1 MVLIIAQEKSNRRI
15 HKKEAS
21 KNTQVTKIKHLEKI
35 EPNFYRCP
43 SCGKDYTKLDGNFP
57 ASQSELYVGWDY
69 HLPICKKC
77 LDSLFEHYTEVYGN
91 DEDLAIRRIC
101 EKFDIYYSVSLLSAS
116 RKITKNRSRIHT
128 YISKTNLTQ
137 YSGKTY
143 DTTLDEERNNVI
155 SSYEDFEQKKE
166 DGTTTTKKAAI
177 DRWGFGVFSDAD
189 YDVLEE
195 HYKTLKKA
203 NPNCDSNQ
211 EIFIK
216 SLCHLNL
223 LMMKSLKENNLDGYA
238 KANEQYSRT
247 FTKAGLKTVVDADKN
262 ADDCWGVFME
272 QISQYTP
279 EEYYK
284 DKKLYADF
292 DGIGQT
298 FERFVL
304 RPLKNLLLKTNE
316 RDPEYNVED
325 VVDE

>member
-1 MVLIIAQEKSNRRI
+1 MLIIAQEKSNRRI
-15 HKKEAS
+15 KKTATS
-21 KNTQVTKIKHLEKI
+21 KNTQVSKIKHLEKE

-43 SCGKDYTKLDGNFP
+43 VCGKDYNKLDTNFP
-57 ASQSELYVGWDY
+57 ASQSELYSGWDY
-69 HLPICKKC
+69 HLPICRKC
-77 LDSLFEHYTEVYGN
+77 LDKLFEHYTEAYGN
-91 DEDLAIRRIC
+91 DEDAAIRRIC
-101 EKFDIYYSVSLLSAS
+101 EKFDIYYNVSLLSAS

-128 YISKTNLTQ
+128 YISRANLTQ
-137 YSGKTY
+137 YAGKTY
-143 DTTLDEERNNVI
+143 DTTLDEERGIVI
-155 SSYEDFEQKKE
+155 SSIEELDEQKK
-166 DGTTTTKKAAI
+166 DGNSSITKTAVE
-177 DRWGFGVFSDAD
+177 RWGIGIFSTED
-189 YDVLEE
+189 YSMLEE

-247 FTKAGLKTVVDADKN
+247 FTKAGLKTVVETDKN

-272 QISQYTP
+272 QVSQYTP